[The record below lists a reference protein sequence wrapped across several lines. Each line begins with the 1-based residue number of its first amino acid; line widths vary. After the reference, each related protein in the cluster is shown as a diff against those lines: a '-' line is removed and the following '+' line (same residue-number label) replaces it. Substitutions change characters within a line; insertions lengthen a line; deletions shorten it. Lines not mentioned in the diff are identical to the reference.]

1 MNLILKNMTLAAECF
16 LILKCMFNKFTMH
29 WLFPGTVIWYQLHR
43 IVMVTAVILSSLA
56 GIVVMVEIKGFTK
69 VQVSPVLNIP

>member
-1 MNLILKNMTLAAECF
+1 
-16 LILKCMFNKFTMH
+16 MH

-69 VQVSPVLNIP
+69 VQIPPELNIS

>member
-1 MNLILKNMTLAAECF
+1 MFSYYKNYVEYIQLDTAV
-16 LILKCMFNKFTMH
+16 H

-43 IVMVTAVILSSLA
+43 ITMVTAVILSALG

-69 VQVSPVLNIP
+69 LQVPPELSIP